1 MSAKP
6 FDWKTTPGLSSLTW
20 IVYLFLYAPLLV
32 IVIYSFNVGRQATIW
47 EGFSFDW
54 YVRVFQNRDIGVAL
68 SNSLIVA
75 VASMILSTLL
85 AVTAALSL
93 RQARMGAGAK
103 ITLGLILM
111 PLVVPEIMVAVATL
125 VFFSGIGLK
134 LGLGNLIIA
143 HTVFCVPFAYLPIQ
157 ARLADMGSAVE
168 DAARDLYSDE
178 WQVFRRVTLPLLLPA
193 ILSGAMLAFASSL
206 DDFLISM
213 LLADAGQTTLPVYI
227 YGMLRLGVSPEV
239 NAVSTLLLVSSVVIV
254 LIALRLQGMSKNKW
268 PSETDR
274 GKPCFE
280 H

>member
-143 HTVFCVPFAYLPIQ
+143 HTVFCVPVAYLPIQ

-254 LIALRLQGMSKNKW
+254 LIALRLQGMSKNK
-268 PSETDR
+268 
-274 GKPCFE
+274 
-280 H
+280 

>member
-1 MSAKP
+1 MSGKP
-6 FDWKTTPGLSSLTW
+6 FDWKATPGLRTLSW
-20 IVYLFLYAPLLV
+20 VVHLFLYAPLLV
-32 IVIYSFNVGRQATIW
+32 IVVYSFNGGRQATIW
-47 EGFSFDW
+47 EGFSLDW
-54 YVRVFQNRDIGVAL
+54 YFKVFQNRDIGVAL

-75 VASMILSTLL
+75 VASMILATLL

-93 RQARMGAGAK
+93 RHARTGGGK
-103 ITLGLILM
+103 IALGLILM
-111 PLVVPEIMVAVATL
+111 PLVVPEIVVAVATL
-125 VFFSGIGLK
+125 VFFSSIGLK

-143 HTVFCVPFAYLPIQ
+143 HTVFCVPFAFLPIQ
-157 ARLADMGSAVE
+157 ARLANMGSAIE

-254 LIALRLQGMSKNKW
+254 LAALRLQRMTK
-268 PSETDR
+268 DR
-274 GKPCFE
+274 
-280 H
+280 

>member
-1 MSAKP
+1 MSGRP
-6 FDWKTTPGLSSLTW
+6 FDWKATPGLRTLSWT
-20 IVYLFLYAPLLV
+20 VYLFLYAPLLV

-54 YVRVFQNRDIGVAL
+54 YFKVFQNRDIGVAL

-75 VASMILSTLL
+75 VASMILATLL
-85 AVTAALSL
+85 AVSAALGL
-93 RQARMGAGAK
+93 RHARGGGGGQ

-111 PLVVPEIMVAVATL
+111 PLVVPEIVVAVATL
-125 VFFSGIGLK
+125 VFFSSIGLK

-157 ARLADMGSAVE
+157 ARLANMGSAVE

-239 NAVSTLLLVSSVVIV
+239 NAVSTLLLVSSVAIV
-254 LIALRLQGMSKNKW
+254 LVALRLQGMSKK
-268 PSETDR
+268 
-274 GKPCFE
+274 
-280 H
+280 